1 MRVLDIDLDL
11 FLEDTCPLA
20 PVGERP
26 CLEGHR
32 PWSEADVRRFLE
44 DCCGLDRSRPI
55 PGRVFDTHDKAL
67 YFWQERIEN
76 GTLTVPFAV
85 THADAHS
92 DLGIGYPGTAPVL
105 SGVLPVRFPERT
117 DVNRYLARKQLD
129 EANYLLYA
137 LAFRYVSTLDN
148 VRNLRSKKDIPEE
161 LWVREAGADPSG
173 MLTDNPSGAS
183 RHLTLHK
190 GGFKENAL
198 NKGGLGSALRLTS
211 FAAKLTEGINGPE
224 PVIPY
229 RAYPDPFGYR
239 AEGPFDFM
247 TVAVSPRYAPAEAD
261 ALLPVLTS
269 YMRQI

>member
-44 DCCGLDRSRPI
+44 ECCGLDRSRPI

-67 YFWQERIEN
+67 YFWQERIAD

-117 DVNRYLARKQLD
+117 DVSRYLARKQLD

-148 VRNLRSKKDIPEE
+148 VRNLRSKKDIPEK
-161 LWVREAGADPSG
+161 LWVRDDPSVSFADTSLYEREAFG
-173 MLTDNPSGAS
+173 GAPMHQ
-183 RHLTLHK
+183 R
-190 GGFKENAL
+190 
-198 NKGGLGSALRLTS
+198 GSALRLTS

-229 RAYPDPFGYR
+229 RVYPDPFGYR